1 MFIAGVAI
9 VASVRAAPL
18 AMRVV
23 LADPD
28 PELHRALATSLAPWR
43 IEIVVDPSPPDG
55 EPAAEARADERGA
68 QFVVWRDGDQLAVY
82 DRRSGAT
89 ERRPIRVGA
98 FDAIEA
104 AAAAL
109 TVKTMM
115 RLPAPDPVASVAAP
129 ASPSGVEFRIEGGA
143 GSRYE
148 HGLDSNVALRFAVA
162 AEIRPWRERGWRFGV
177 LADFGGSADVNQAG
191 FKGTWSNVAGLA
203 LASWAYQREQWEV
216 GPWLALGV
224 EHSSLDGTEMMAARN
239 ESATLFA
246 ARGGAIAHYRIGFW
260 TIGAIAGVETLPS
273 TQTYTKMNSPAQVFE
288 IPPFGLIAELVVGAD
303 IAP

>member
-1 MFIAGVAI
+1 
-9 VASVRAAPL
+9 
-18 AMRVV
+18 MRVV
-23 LADPD
+23 LADSD
-28 PELHRALATSLAPWR
+28 PELQRAVATSLAPWR
-43 IEIVVDPSPPDG
+43 IEIVVDPAAPDG
-55 EPAAEARADERGA
+55 EAAAEARADERAA

-82 DRRSGAT
+82 DRRSGLT
-89 ERRPIRVGA
+89 ERRPIRVGG
-98 FDAIEA
+98 FDAVEA

-115 RLPAPDPVASVAAP
+115 RLPAPDVVAPPPPPPSP
-129 ASPSGVEFRIEGGA
+129 AGVEIRIEGGA

-148 HGLDSNVALRFAVA
+148 RGLDSNVALRFAVA
-162 AEIRPWRERGWRFGV
+162 AELRPWRDRGWRFGL
-177 LADFGGSADVNQAG
+177 LADFGASADVDQAG
-191 FKGTWSNVAGLA
+191 FKGTWNNVAGLA
-203 LASWAYQREQWEV
+203 LASWAYQRDRWEV

-224 EHSSLDGTEMMAARN
+224 EHSSLDGTEMQAARS

-273 TQTYTKMNSPAQVFE
+273 TETYTKTNSPAQVFE

-303 IAP
+303 ITP